1 MRLAACKIPFP
12 DISVPSANACGVDR
26 DQHFT
31 GINCRHRQRVRGDH
45 LGSTEAVDR
54 RGEHRARHMRRV
66 MSGGIKMAGTIEH
79 DNNLPAGVPAAWTR
93 FLAAA
98 LTLVNFADQMRD
110 AGPASGRS
118 LRLSGT
124 RHPSFRRR
132 RTRRAGY
139 VRLLRPRGIEGG
151 LDRVVNALKPDEAN
165 QAARLFRHV
174 LDVLAVAGWKHDG

>member
-12 DISVPSANACGVDR
+12 DISAPSANACGIDR
-26 DQHFT
+26 DQHLT
-31 GINCRHRQRVRGDH
+31 GINCRQPQRRPGDH
-45 LGSTEAVDR
+45 PGSTETVDR
-54 RGEHRARHMRRV
+54 GGEHRARYMHGV
-66 MSGGIKMAGTIEH
+66 MSGGVKMAGTIEH

-110 AGPASGRS
+110 AGPAPRRS

-124 RHPSFRRR
+124 RHLSLRRR
-132 RTRRAGY
+132 RTRRAGH

-174 LDVLAVAGWKHDG
+174 LDVLAVAGWEP